1 MRVRW
6 TPSAAIQLK
15 QQRRY
20 LEEHSQQAADRLMRD
35 VRNASELLARNPEF
49 GRPVST
55 RAREWGLGRS
65 KQYVLRYV
73 VEPVVIQVVGFWHTA
88 QLRPLP
94 I

>member
-1 MRVRW
+1 M
-6 TPSAAIQLK
+6 
-15 QQRRY
+15 
-20 LEEHSQQAADRLMRD
+20 
-35 VRNASELLARNPEF
+35 
-49 GRPVST
+49 ST
-55 RAREWGLGRS
+55 RTREWGLGRS

>member
-6 TPSAAIQLK
+6 TTSASTQLK

-20 LEEHSQQAADRLMRD
+20 LAERSQNAADRLMRD
-35 VRNASELLARNPEF
+35 VRDASELIARNPEF

-55 RAREWGLGRS
+55 RAREWALGRS
-65 KQYVLRYV
+65 KQYVFRYV
-73 VEPVVIQVVGFWHTA
+73 VEPVVIEVVGFWHTA
-88 QLRPLP
+88 QLRPVP